1 MQTLNITECLKEF
14 IDFLKASKS
23 RVVLAAHNGRV
34 FDSRILVKAL
44 FKENLSDAFQ
54 SVVMGFLDT
63 LPLFKKLLPGRQ
75 SYKQE
80 SLVKDCLN
88 KSYDV
93 HNSLEDVKSLR
104 NLLLYHNPSCSS
116 LSVHSFT
123 VGFVSLSLEHYE
135 RETVNLPSLN
145 PWLQIRFWQMQWP
158 NELQVQV
165 WISIKYDLFMQGED
179 MMVFTVF

>member
-23 RVVLAAHNGRV
+23 RVVLAAHNRRV

-44 FKENLSDAFQ
+44 FKENFSDAFQ
-54 SVVMGFLDT
+54 SVVMGFLGT
-63 LPLFKKLLPGRQ
+63 LPLFKKLLPRRQ

-93 HNSLEDVKSLR
+93 HKSLEDVKSLR
-104 NLLLYHNPSCSS
+104 NLILYHNP
-116 LSVHSFT
+116 
-123 VGFVSLSLEHYE
+123 
-135 RETVNLPSLN
+135 
-145 PWLQIRFWQMQWP
+145 
-158 NELQVQV
+158 
-165 WISIKYDLFMQGED
+165 
-179 MMVFTVF
+179 

>member
-14 IDFLKASKS
+14 IDFLEASKS
-23 RVVLAAHNGRV
+23 RVVLAAHKGRV

-54 SVVMGFLDT
+54 SVVMRFLDT
-63 LPLFKKLLPGRQ
+63 LQLFKKLLPGRQ

-88 KSYDV
+88 KSYGV
-93 HNSLEDVKSLR
+93 HKSLEDVKSLG
-104 NLLLYHNPSCSS
+104 NLLLYHNPSCFS

-123 VGFVSLSLEHYE
+123 VGFVSQSLRHYE
-135 RETVNLPSLN
+135 RETVNSPSLN
-145 PWLQIRFWQMQWP
+145 P
-158 NELQVQV
+158 
-165 WISIKYDLFMQGED
+165 
-179 MMVFTVF
+179 